1 MLLHCS
7 STAEMLS
14 RGVGWLFCSWCVL
27 YDIKKHTLDKLET
40 WFSLEGYNT
49 VQKFKITFLDSDKN
63 YNSDTKCTIYIW
75 NSFGPSEQIIKRF
88 KPPLSVVWWW

>member
-14 RGVGWLFCSWCVL
+14 RGVCWLFCSWCVL

-49 VQKFKITFLDSDKN
+49 VQKFRITFLDSDKN
-63 YNSDTKCTIYIW
+63 IIQTQNVLFT
-75 NSFGPSEQIIKRF
+75 FGIVLAPQNK
-88 KPPLSVVWWW
+88 